1 MTDWHPLSGR
11 LGGSRGQMYHVQAK
25 HTTASRMSSSR
36 STLAEGG
43 GYRISI
49 RDQGPPLE
57 NWVLAKV
64 FESRITRRNIGPSE
78 PKWSEKGIRDPMYSG
93 LVARLLLETFVLSS
107 PIQMLNIRNI
117 QASPKKSKMKTR
129 VVWRFLVQTQPTII
143 VRSGLLNNKS
153 RIKWDQC
160 QGHHRDE
167 WSRWQWSEGGERLR
181 ERVLR
186 LSC

>member
-1 MTDWHPLSGR
+1 
-11 LGGSRGQMYHVQAK
+11 
-25 HTTASRMSSSR
+25 
-36 STLAEGG
+36 
-43 GYRISI
+43 
-49 RDQGPPLE
+49 
-57 NWVLAKV
+57 
-64 FESRITRRNIGPSE
+64 
-78 PKWSEKGIRDPMYSG
+78 
-93 LVARLLLETFVLSS
+93 
-107 PIQMLNIRNI
+107 MLKIRNI

-181 ERVLR
+181 ETRAPTQLLNQLAFIHDAVKSVHFVNFTTNSCNSYYNKQVLFKDLNTQSIR
-186 LSC
+186 LFSILDKERTRRTAGLIFHSFITYRWVPNSQSNMAQNGRINIPFIHYL